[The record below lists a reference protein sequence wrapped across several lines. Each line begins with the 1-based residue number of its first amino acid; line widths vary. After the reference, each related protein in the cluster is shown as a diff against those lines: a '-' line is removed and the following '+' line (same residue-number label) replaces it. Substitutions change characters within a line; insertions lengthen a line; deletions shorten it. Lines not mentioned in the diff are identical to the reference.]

1 MATAPRAETTAGSS
15 NGPSSGASASPRP
28 TTERVPPHDLDAEM
42 ALLGSMMMSRDAV
55 AEVIPVVTRSD
66 AEWFYL
72 PAHQRL
78 FEVLLDLYDDP
89 MKAIDLI
96 VVSDELRRRDL
107 LESLGGQD
115 YLIQLAESFADWANA
130 EYYARIVRDKGMLR
144 SLIRCAGEISDH
156 AYSHVDEAKEILDL
170 AEQRIFQVTERRVSG
185 HTIEIKE
192 AVDRLR
198 KQLDPDVESVPLGLP
213 TGFTQLDDLLGGFQP
228 GDLVIVAGR
237 PSMGKTAFGLS
248 VAQHNVLHD
257 HKPVVFFSMEMSNA
271 QLAHRMI
278 ASYAGIDSQRLRR
291 RAFSHD
297 HEWKRILDTCAAF
310 ERAPLFVDDTP
321 GMTAMELRS
330 KARRVKQL
338 HDIQAVYVDYLQL
351 MHVPRAESRQV
362 EIATISRS
370 LKALGRELGIPIVA
384 LAQLNRMAE
393 GRQDKRPVMSDL
405 RESGAIEQDADV
417 ILLLHRE
424 EYYRRDDESVKN
436 QAEII
441 VAKQRNGPVGTVT
454 LHFDNKLTKFA
465 NHYVGPEPPFAA
477 SHGSGGD
484 VPF

>member
-1 MATAPRAETTAGSS
+1 MATAPKAETTG
-15 NGPSSGASASPRP
+15 GATSTR
-28 TTERVPPHDLDAEM
+28 ERVPPHDLDAEM

-55 AEVIPVVTRSD
+55 TEVVPIVNRGD

-78 FEVLLDLYDDP
+78 FEVLLDMYDDAT
-89 MKAIDLI
+89 KAIDLI

-107 LESLGGQD
+107 LGSLGGQD

-144 SLIRCAGEISDH
+144 SLIRCAHEISEH
-156 AYSHVDEAKEILDL
+156 AYSSVDEAKEILDV
-170 AEQRIFQVTERRVSG
+170 AEQKIFQVTEKRVSG

-228 GDLVIVAGR
+228 GDLVIIAGR

-257 HKPVVFFSMEMSNA
+257 VRPVVFFSMEMSNA

-278 ASYAGIDSQRLRR
+278 ACYAGIDSQRLRR

-297 HEWKRILDTCAAF
+297 HDWKKILDTCAAF
-310 ERAPLFVDDTP
+310 EKAPLFVDDTP

-330 KARRVKQL
+330 KARRLKQQ

-351 MHVPRAESRQV
+351 MHMPKAESRQV

-370 LKALGRELGIPIVA
+370 LKSLGRELNIPIVA

-393 GRQDKRPVMSDL
+393 GRQDKRPMMSDL

-424 EYYRRDDESVKN
+424 EYYRKDDESVKN
-436 QAEII
+436 QAEVI
-441 VAKQRNGPVGTVT
+441 VAKQRNGPVGVVT

-465 NHYVGPEPPFAA
+465 NHHVGPEPAFVP
-477 SHGSGGD
+477 SSGGGE